1 MLRLRRPALR
11 PWAHLMDRKE
21 AFFFWTFLKKRHVM
35 TMKETNVYRS
45 LVLYQAQNR
54 CFDTKFTL
62 IPPIVL
68 WSLYCYV
75 SFLLML
81 REGK

>member
-1 MLRLRRPALR
+1 
-11 PWAHLMDRKE
+11 
-21 AFFFWTFLKKRHVM
+21 M